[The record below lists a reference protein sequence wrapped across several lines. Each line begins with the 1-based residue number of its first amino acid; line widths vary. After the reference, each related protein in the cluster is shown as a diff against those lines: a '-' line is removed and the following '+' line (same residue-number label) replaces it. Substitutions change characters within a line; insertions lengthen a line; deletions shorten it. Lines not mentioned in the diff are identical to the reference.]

1 MPFRDTLS
9 IRVQLPYQYLSLF
22 PPNSLKRFNRVKSG
36 RENSDSDAEESA
48 AVNEENEKKN
58 NGTFKKCFAQRLR
71 ELRKEN
77 GITQAGLAE
86 RMNVSRTCIANWE
99 SSERI
104 PEVAAITYLA
114 KLFKVPVDYLCG
126 RTDERYRV
134 KLLDNID
141 FDLTKLNGK
150 GIEMLCEYYDY
161 LVSSEKYRAK

>member
-1 MPFRDTLS
+1 MKKM
-9 IRVQLPYQYLSLF
+9 I
-22 PPNSLKRFNRVKSG
+22 
-36 RENSDSDAEESA
+36 
-48 AVNEENEKKN
+48 KKN

-77 GITQAGLAE
+77 AITQAGLAE

-99 SSERI
+99 SGERI

-141 FDLTKLNGK
+141 FDLTKTKRQKALKCFANITIILSPVK
-150 GIEMLCEYYDY
+150 
-161 LVSSEKYRAK
+161 KYRAKIVKKMLEHLLKKRYINYKACGKT

>member
-1 MPFRDTLS
+1 MKKM
-9 IRVQLPYQYLSLF
+9 I
-22 PPNSLKRFNRVKSG
+22 
-36 RENSDSDAEESA
+36 
-48 AVNEENEKKN
+48 KKN
-58 NGTFKKCFAQRLR
+58 NGMFKKCFAQRLR

-86 RMNVSRTCIANWE
+86 SG
-99 SSERI
+99 ERI

>member
-1 MPFRDTLS
+1 MKKM
-9 IRVQLPYQYLSLF
+9 I
-22 PPNSLKRFNRVKSG
+22 
-36 RENSDSDAEESA
+36 
-48 AVNEENEKKN
+48 KKN

-86 RMNVSRTCIANWE
+86 RMNVSRTC
-99 SSERI
+99 I

-161 LVSSEKYRAK
+161 LVSSKKYRAK

>member
-1 MPFRDTLS
+1 MFQE
-9 IRVQLPYQYLSLF
+9 RVSQIGKAASVF
-22 PPNSLKRFNRVKSG
+22 PK
-36 RENSDSDAEESA
+36 
-48 AVNEENEKKN
+48 
-58 NGTFKKCFAQRLR
+58 
-71 ELRKEN
+71 
-77 GITQAGLAE
+77 
-86 RMNVSRTCIANWE
+86 
-99 SSERI
+99 
-104 PEVAAITYLA
+104 YLA

>member
-1 MPFRDTLS
+1 MMQKKVP
-9 IRVQLPYQYLSLF
+9 QLM
-22 PPNSLKRFNRVKSG
+22 KKMI
-36 RENSDSDAEESA
+36 
-48 AVNEENEKKN
+48 KKN

-99 SSERI
+99 SGKRI

-150 GIEMLCEYYDY
+150 GIEML
-161 LVSSEKYRAK
+161 

>member
-1 MPFRDTLS
+1 MMQKKVP
-9 IRVQLPYQYLSLF
+9 QLM
-22 PPNSLKRFNRVKSG
+22 KKMI
-36 RENSDSDAEESA
+36 
-48 AVNEENEKKN
+48 KKN

-99 SSERI
+99 SGERI

-141 FDLTKLNGK
+141 FDLN
-150 GIEMLCEYYDY
+150 
-161 LVSSEKYRAK
+161 

>member
-1 MPFRDTLS
+1 MQKKVP
-9 IRVQLPYQYLSLF
+9 QLM
-22 PPNSLKRFNRVKSG
+22 KKMI
-36 RENSDSDAEESA
+36 
-48 AVNEENEKKN
+48 KKN

-141 FDLTKLNGK
+141 FDLTKCFANITIILSAVKN
-150 GIEMLCEYYDY
+150 IEQNSKKCLTFVEKRYIITR
-161 LVSSEKYRAK
+161 LAVNVSNPCPHGVCVGQKSIRRCRKWLKKY

>member
-1 MPFRDTLS
+1 MKKM
-9 IRVQLPYQYLSLF
+9 I
-22 PPNSLKRFNRVKSG
+22 
-36 RENSDSDAEESA
+36 
-48 AVNEENEKKN
+48 KKN

-77 GITQAGLAE
+77 AITQAGLAE

-99 SSERI
+99 SGERI

-161 LVSSEKYRAK
+161 LVSSENIEQNSKKCLTFAEKRYIITRLAVNVSNPCPHGVCVGQKSIRRCRKWLKKY

>member
-1 MPFRDTLS
+1 MFRE
-9 IRVQLPYQYLSLF
+9 RVSQIGKAASVF
-22 PPNSLKRFNRVKSG
+22 PK
-36 RENSDSDAEESA
+36 
-48 AVNEENEKKN
+48 
-58 NGTFKKCFAQRLR
+58 
-71 ELRKEN
+71 
-77 GITQAGLAE
+77 
-86 RMNVSRTCIANWE
+86 
-99 SSERI
+99 
-104 PEVAAITYLA
+104 AITYLA

>member
-1 MPFRDTLS
+1 MMQKKVP
-9 IRVQLPYQYLSLF
+9 QLM
-22 PPNSLKRFNRVKSG
+22 KKMI
-36 RENSDSDAEESA
+36 
-48 AVNEENEKKN
+48 KKN

-77 GITQAGLAE
+77 AITQAGLAE

-99 SSERI
+99 SGERI

-161 LVSSEKYRAK
+161 LVSSEKYIITKLAVNVSNPCPHGVCVGQKSIRRCRKWLKKY

>member
-1 MPFRDTLS
+1 MQKKVP
-9 IRVQLPYQYLSLF
+9 QLM
-22 PPNSLKRFNRVKSG
+22 KKMI
-36 RENSDSDAEESA
+36 
-48 AVNEENEKKN
+48 KKN

-104 PEVAAITYLA
+104 P
-114 KLFKVPVDYLCG
+114 DYLCG

>member
-1 MPFRDTLS
+1 MMQKKVP
-9 IRVQLPYQYLSLF
+9 QLM
-22 PPNSLKRFNRVKSG
+22 KKMI
-36 RENSDSDAEESA
+36 
-48 AVNEENEKKN
+48 KKN

-77 GITQAGLAE
+77 SITQAGLAE

-99 SSERI
+99 SGERI

-114 KLFKVPVDYLCG
+114 KLFKVPIDYLCG

-161 LVSSEKYRAK
+161 LVSSKKYRAK

>member
-1 MPFRDTLS
+1 MMQKKVP
-9 IRVQLPYQYLSLF
+9 QLM
-22 PPNSLKRFNRVKSG
+22 KKMI
-36 RENSDSDAEESA
+36 
-48 AVNEENEKKN
+48 KKN

-150 GIEMLCEYYDY
+150 GIEMLCE
-161 LVSSEKYRAK
+161 LRLSCQQ

>member
-1 MPFRDTLS
+1 MMQKKVP
-9 IRVQLPYQYLSLF
+9 QLM
-22 PPNSLKRFNRVKSG
+22 KKMI
-36 RENSDSDAEESA
+36 
-48 AVNEENEKKN
+48 KKN

-141 FDLTKLNGK
+141 FDLIKLNGK

>member
-1 MPFRDTLS
+1 MQKKVP
-9 IRVQLPYQYLSLF
+9 QLM
-22 PPNSLKRFNRVKSG
+22 KKMI
-36 RENSDSDAEESA
+36 
-48 AVNEENEKKN
+48 KKN

-77 GITQAGLAE
+77 AITQAGLAE

-99 SSERI
+99 SGERI

-126 RTDERYRV
+126 RV